1 MNDFFQEEPTLGNQY
16 LSDKLF
22 KSYINKNIPSEFLNE
37 IEKDLEHLGNR
48 VISDILEISKE
59 AESNLPVHVPFDPW
73 GKRIDKIK
81 VSKAWEKL
89 DKISAEEG
97 MISIGYERKYNEF
110 SRIYQFA
117 KLYLFNPSSAI
128 YTCPLAMTDG
138 AAKLIE
144 VYGND
149 NLKNNVFNHLTSNI
163 PNDFW
168 TSGQWMTEKTGG
180 SDVAQTQTI
189 AKFENGEYKLY
200 GTKWFTSATTSQVA
214 FTLARIEENGEIIEG
229 SKGLSVFCVKTHDDK
244 GNLNNIIIHR
254 LKDKLGTKALPTAEL
269 TLQGTKADL
278 VGGVGDGIKK
288 ISTLFNVTRIYN
300 ATTSVAFMR
309 RAIALSRDYANKR
322 IAFGKR
328 LNKQPL
334 HIETIANMEI
344 EFQSAFHAVFY
355 TVSLLG
361 KEENNKASED
371 DKIVLRLL
379 TPLIKLYTAK
389 QSIKVISEVLESFG
403 GAGYVEDT
411 GLPKMLRDAQ
421 VLSIWEGTTNVLS
434 LDVLRAI
441 SKENAFIPFMK
452 NILNRIE
459 NISDNFKEQKIKIS
473 KCLEHI
479 KDYLIESSKQNRD
492 FSEAGAR
499 NLSYSL
505 IKTFMASLLVEYADE
520 AKNDKEFYSI
530 VAIRWCNKNLD
541 IIINAD
547 SEYRDKSELIAFY
560 Q

>member
-73 GKRIDKIK
+73 GKRIDKIN

>member
-1 MNDFFQEEPTLGNQY
+1 MKEFFQEGAKLDNQY
-16 LSDKLF
+16 LSDKLL

-37 IEKDLEHLGNR
+37 IEENLSNLGEQ
-48 VISDILEISKE
+48 VINDILEISKE
-59 AESNLPVHVPFDPW
+59 AESNLPIHIPYDAW

-81 VSKAWEKL
+81 VSKAWELL
-89 DKISAEEG
+89 DNISAKEG
-97 MISIGYERKYNEF
+97 MISIGYERKYAEY

-144 VYGND
+144 VYGNEEMKKD
-149 NLKNNVFNHLTSNI
+149 VFTHLTSNN
-163 PNDFW
+163 PSDFW

-180 SDVAQTQTI
+180 SDVAQTTTI
-189 AKFENGEYKLY
+189 AKLEDGKYKLY

-214 FTLARIEENGEIIEG
+214 FTLARIEENGKTIEG
-229 SKGLSVFCVKTHDDK
+229 SKGLSVFCVKTHKND
-244 GNLNNIIIHR
+244 GSLNNIIIHR

-269 TLQGTKADL
+269 TLEGTVAEL
-278 VGGVGDGIKK
+278 VGGIGDGIKK
-288 ISTLFNVTRIYN
+288 ISTLFNITRIYN
-300 ATTSVAFMR
+300 ATTAVAFMR
-309 RAIALSRDYANKR
+309 RAIALSRDYANR
-322 IAFGKR
+322 RLAFGKN
-328 LNKQPL
+328 LNQQPL
-334 HIETIANMEI
+334 HIETISNLEL

-371 DKIVLRLL
+371 EKAVLRLL

-411 GLPKMLRDAQ
+411 GLPKMLRDTQ

-434 LDVLRAI
+434 LDVLRAMA
-441 SKENAFIPFMK
+441 KDNAFIPFKK
-452 NILNRIE
+452 NILSRVE
-459 NISDNFKEQKIKIS
+459 NISDSFKEEKYKIS
-473 KCLEHI
+473 QSLEKI
-479 KDYLIESSKQNRD
+479 QNYLIKSSKKERE

-505 IKTFMASLLVEYADE
+505 IKTFMASLLIEYADFSTE
-520 AKNDKEFYSI
+520 DKEFYSV
-530 VAIRWCNKNLD
+530 VARRWCNKTLD
-541 IIINAD
+541 LIIDNGED
-547 SEYRDKSELIAFY
+547 YRKESKLIAFY
-560 Q
+560 